1 MCWGQRHLKSDFQLY
16 GCDDI
21 IVHDLFSAQP
31 QNISR
36 EKQIGA
42 KNRKY
47 GIEMMKW
54 SSVGVRT
61 DERRM
66 RHKEV
71 SHEPNDKYSI

>member
-1 MCWGQRHLKSDFQLY
+1 M
-16 GCDDI
+16 DDI

-31 QNISR
+31 QKISR
-36 EKQIGA
+36 GKKTGA
-42 KNRKY
+42 KNRKC

-66 RHKEV
+66 RHKEG
-71 SHEPNDKYSI
+71 SHEPNGKYSI